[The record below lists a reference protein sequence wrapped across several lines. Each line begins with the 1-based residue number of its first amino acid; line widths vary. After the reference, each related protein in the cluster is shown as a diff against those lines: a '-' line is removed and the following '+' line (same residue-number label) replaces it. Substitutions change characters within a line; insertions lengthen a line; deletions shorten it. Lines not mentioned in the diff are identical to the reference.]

1 MNNAMNNID
10 INQLMQAMQLM
21 QMMQGLQQQSAA
33 PVQDKHDGQRFTVV
47 RTLNAFKATTGIH
60 KGKWMLSAG
69 DVLVEWNGLV
79 PKDAFVKGKKCL
91 TTRTKWELV
100 VGASRTGKLY
110 GVSAKDTGEA
120 YTKDDLDD
128 VGPEDGLDG
137 IGDDESAVQQNGD
150 I

>member
-21 QMMQGLQQQSAA
+21 QMMQGLQQPAA

-60 KGKWMLSAG
+60 KGKWMRSAG

-79 PKDAFVKGKKCL
+79 SKDAFVKGKKCL

-100 VGASRTGKLY
+100 VGVSRAGKLY
-110 GVSAKDTGEA
+110 GISAKDTGEA

-137 IGDDESAVQQNGD
+137 IGDDEPAVQQNGD